1 MKKMSILSNEI
12 VEQCEGC
19 HLCKIIENTIAVA
32 AMDCSVQGKEAYGH
46 VNLLHCMEA
55 SS

>member
-19 HLCKIIENTIAVA
+19 HLCKNIENTVAVA
-32 AMDCSVQGKEAYGH
+32 AMDCSVQGKEAYEH
-46 VNLLHCMEA
+46 VNLLHRMEA
-55 SS
+55 SF